1 MKCLLHGRRVPIIGN
16 ICMDQL
22 MLDVS
27 ALDDVAEGD
36 VVTLIGT
43 QGDQRVSVDAMS
55 RTAHTI
61 NNETLTRIT
70 ARVPRFYIRKG

>member
-1 MKCLLHGRRVPIIGN
+1 MKIIGN

-27 ALDDVAEGD
+27 EIDDVKEGD
-36 VVTLIGT
+36 VVTLIGEE
-43 QGDQRVSVDAMS
+43 GDERVSVDAIS
-55 RTAHTI
+55 RFAHTI

-70 ARVPRFYIRKG
+70 ARVPRMYIK